1 MSLKH
6 SRPPEYDDVVCLDG
20 GATADFAEPRKPSDR
35 TSTNIPKE
43 TARRLEMFSKATG
56 IPIKEQVIT
65 AVDLYLKIHADSDS
79 SGAKLIPSRTH
90 LRLQRLSTEL
100 ETTEG
105 WFARVG
111 TSIMCA
117 MLESRGEG
125 DESRLFDNVY
135 RWAVED
141 GRHVADLVADVMR
154 KALRERDA

>member
-1 MSLKH
+1 MAQKH
-6 SRPPEYDDVVCLDG
+6 SRPPAYEDVVCLDG

-43 TARRLEMFSKATG
+43 TARRLDTFSKATG

-65 AVDLYLKIHADSDS
+65 AVDLYLKIHADADS
-79 SGAKLIPSRTH
+79 SGDKLLPSRTH
-90 LRLQRLSTEL
+90 NRLQRLSTEL

-117 MLESRGEG
+117 MLE
-125 DESRLFDNVY
+125 ESADGGSGRLFDEVY
-135 RWAVED
+135 QWAVAEKK
-141 GRHVADLVADVMR
+141 HVADLVADV
-154 KALRERDA
+154 LREALKKRG